1 MQTSTYCP
9 EDNKIRLYVG
19 RVPHDEYLQLK
30 KEGWTSTPKQ
40 DCDFSAAWSV
50 RRENTAIEYSDGII
64 EDEDQSPQN
73 RAADRAERFGGY
85 LEKRENEASQLA
97 ENYDNGPNLHGY
109 QSQAVAER
117 SAKRHDLQ
125 ATKACNQWG
134 KAEYWQRRTAGVISN
149 ALHKSA
155 PGVRM
160 GRIKVIE
167 SDIRKQE
174 QNLKEY
180 KGKFSMWW
188 KILDI
193 AGTEKAFEMAR
204 QMANFSYDSLQY
216 NHPRQDGNKQSLYS
230 LLTDPENPITGH
242 EAAQLWLAKHKKIEG
257 EGRYLTHLRL
267 RLSYENQMIEAQGGR
282 LASVDI
288 EPGGFIG
295 KEQIVSVHKSPK
307 TGRVVSVNVKIEKK
321 EGWTYRVKGV
331 PGADYDLL
339 SIKTERLNPG
349 VYRDPTDEER
359 QAFEI
364 WQKEDKKARASK
376 TPKAPP
382 LLNLTT
388 EDAERLQAVWNE
400 EKTSFD
406 HEGTVKEMTQ
416 KEYSAASAGSYGRA
430 KTVFV
435 HAGGS
440 ILRYSYV
447 RENLPAVAK
456 VRRFRNS
463 VVVLTDKPQKPAPE
477 IVWEEPKKAGKQ

>member
-64 EDEDQSPQN
+64 EDEDQSPQD

-85 LEKRENEASQLA
+85 LEKRENEALQLA

-125 ATKACNQWG
+125 ASKACNQWG

-321 EGWTYRVKGV
+321 EG
-331 PGADYDLL
+331 
-339 SIKTERLNPG
+339 
-349 VYRDPTDEER
+349 
-359 QAFEI
+359 
-364 WQKEDKKARASK
+364 
-376 TPKAPP
+376 
-382 LLNLTT
+382 
-388 EDAERLQAVWNE
+388 
-400 EKTSFD
+400 
-406 HEGTVKEMTQ
+406 
-416 KEYSAASAGSYGRA
+416 
-430 KTVFV
+430 
-435 HAGGS
+435 
-440 ILRYSYV
+440 
-447 RENLPAVAK
+447 
-456 VRRFRNS
+456 
-463 VVVLTDKPQKPAPE
+463 
-477 IVWEEPKKAGKQ
+477 